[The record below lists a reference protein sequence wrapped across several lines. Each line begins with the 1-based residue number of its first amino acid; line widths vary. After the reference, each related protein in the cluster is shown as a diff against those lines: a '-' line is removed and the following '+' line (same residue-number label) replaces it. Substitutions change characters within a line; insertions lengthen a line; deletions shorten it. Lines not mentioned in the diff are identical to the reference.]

1 MDKSPS
7 SRVLPPDE
15 ILFTTTG
22 AEVVTSYDYMYCDCL
37 QGFLS
42 LFCEYE
48 YTVCGNWRHVCFH
61 GSVCHW
67 PDGGG
72 GYTCLC
78 NIDTALGECVACLLF
93 VCTDETA
100 CLCVDNNS
108 TNIMRNSF
116 FLFLARLPR

>member
-37 QGFLS
+37 QRFLS

-48 YTVCGNWRHVCFH
+48 YIVCGNWRHVCFH

-78 NIDTALGECVACLLF
+78 NIDTALGECLACLLL
-93 VCTDETA
+93 CTDETV
-100 CLCVDNNS
+100 CLRVDNNS